1 VNRPLSGL
9 FLSYFFV
16 FAFSIAYAQKEV
28 TYSVGLF
35 GGISSTFSNDEGVS
49 SDPRYQYRY
58 NIRTIPIGLHLGI
71 DFKGYGFMIDPQIT
85 QMGQQFNFINT
96 SGGQVGKRDIQ
107 QTYFQIPFSYKKHII
122 DLSFF
127 KVSWV
132 FGVSPAILLSASEN
146 ITHEQS
152 KLRFPA
158 YTFTALQSSQFAAL
172 GYEVEYDGVNVP
184 QLNNQEILRK
194 QDFRSFQLFG
204 SIGLRSDWDVT
215 DHARISFDLRANV
228 GLWDPRSNDYL
239 DRAKNQQTLYELSGA
254 RRDLFVS
261 LTLGYARY
269 LSIERK
275 TRVKKVTPFQY
286 YGPKRKKPK

>member
-1 VNRPLSGL
+1 MNRPFLGL
-9 FLSYFFV
+9 FLASFLVLFYSL
-16 FAFSIAYAQKEV
+16 AFAQKEV
-28 TYSVGLF
+28 TYSIGIF
-35 GGISSTFSNDEGVS
+35 SGISSSFINDEGIS
-49 SDPRYQYRY
+49 QDARYKYKY
-58 NIRTIPIGLHLGI
+58 NVRTIPFGVHLGL
-71 DFKGYGFMIDPQIT
+71 DFNGYGFMIDPQIT
-85 QMGQQFNFINT
+85 EVGQIFNILNT
-96 SGGQVGKRDIQ
+96 NGGQVGRRDIRQ
-107 QTYFQIPFSYKKHII
+107 QYFQIPFSYKKHII

-132 FGVSPAILLSASEN
+132 FGVSPAILLSASET
-146 ITHEQS
+146 ISHDPS

-158 YTFTALQSSQFAAL
+158 YTFPVLQSPEFTAL

-184 QLNNQEILRK
+184 QLNKQEILRK
-194 QDFRSFQLFG
+194 EDFKSFQLFG

-215 DHARISFDLRANV
+215 DHARLSFDLRANV

-254 RRDLFVS
+254 RRDIFVS